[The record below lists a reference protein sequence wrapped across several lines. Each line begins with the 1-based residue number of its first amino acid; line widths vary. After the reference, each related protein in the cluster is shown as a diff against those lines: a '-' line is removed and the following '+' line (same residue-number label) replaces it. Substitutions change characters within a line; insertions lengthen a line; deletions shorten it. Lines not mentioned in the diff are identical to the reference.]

1 MPTLRNAKI
10 TGRIGKVQVNDDGTK
25 TMTTDGTKMVYS
37 WDDGKGEDI
46 VMLAFLFR
54 LEFFT
59 LKQPFYYPYLSI
71 KVII

>member
-37 WDDGKGEDI
+37 WDDSKGEITQKTETVKRYSDS
-46 VMLAFLFR
+46 R
-54 LEFFT
+54 LICYWHQNE
-59 LKQPFYYPYLSI
+59 Q
-71 KVII
+71 